1 MDQSVEA
8 KRDNSEA
15 LELLRR
21 LKSEVFEDS
30 DDGLALALGRELA
43 EIQRWQSGDE
53 NIDED
58 ADMKIHGLAK
68 ERLSE

>member
-8 KRDNSEA
+8 RRDNSEA

-30 DDGLALALGRELA
+30 DDGLSIALGRELA